1 MDFAFIS
8 SQSYLNIGIQ
18 NLIYFWKK
26 NQRTRRVK
34 IKKGREGEIII
45 KKDGRWVKVKKVRII
60 ESEKVIIS
68 KIVREEK
75 ERRIKKS
82 RQSCQQN

>member
-34 IKKGREGEIII
+34 IKKGREGEGEIII
-45 KKDGRWVKVKKVRII
+45 KKDGRLVKVKKVRII

-68 KIVREEK
+68 KIAREEK

-82 RQSCQQN
+82 RQSCQ